1 MEPKLAILFSDANG
15 KFMVFRSLAVLLLLT
30 SNAVASDWTMN
41 TDSSQLTFEGTQAG
55 APFQGSFE
63 DFSSEIT
70 LDPTNLENASIG
82 VEIVTASA
90 ISGSAERDGAL
101 PGADWFD
108 VATHPTAHFTSSTV
122 TKTDAGYM
130 AEGTLTIKGTAL
142 PVTLP
147 FNLNID
153 GDEATAAGSLTIDR
167 NDYGIGTGPLSS
179 MVGNEVAITFN
190 LVATR

>member
-1 MEPKLAILFSDANG
+1 MEPKPAIHFSDAKG
-15 KFMVFRSLAVLLLLT
+15 QFMVFRSLAVLLLLT
-30 SNAVASDWTMN
+30 TNVFASDWTMN

-55 APFQGSFE
+55 APFQGSFA

-70 LDPTNLENASIG
+70 LDPANLEKASIS

-90 ISGSAERDGAL
+90 NSGSAERDGAL
-101 PGADWFD
+101 PGVDWFD
-108 VATHPTAHFTSSTV
+108 VATHPIASFISSTV

-147 FNLNID
+147 FSLNID
-153 GDEATAAGSLTIDR
+153 GDEAKATGSLSINR
-167 NDYGIGTGPLSS
+167 NDYGIGTGPLSP
-179 MVGNEVAITFN
+179 MVGNEVAITFD